1 MQDSL
6 DFSIIEHGSRAYE
19 QACLLRDEILRKPL
33 GMSLFDED
41 LDAESGFIHVAGL
54 DDTGATQA
62 YLYLKPIDDKVVKM
76 KQVVVAAHLQG
87 RGIGRKL
94 ITVAEEYALQA
105 GYREVILHAREV
117 VMDFYVALG
126 YLKEGDAFIEVS
138 LPHYRFRKEL

>member
-41 LDAESGFIHVAGL
+41 LDSESVFIHVAGL

-62 YLYLKPIDDKVVKM
+62 YLYLKPIDNKVVKM

-94 ITVAEEYALQA
+94 ITIAEEYALRA
-105 GYREVILHAREV
+105 GYREVVLHAREA
-117 VMDFYVALG
+117 VMDFYDALG
-126 YLKEGDAFIEVS
+126 YLKEGDAFTEVS
-138 LPHYRFRKEL
+138 IPHYRYRKEL

>member
-76 KQVVVAAHLQG
+76 KQVKKEEKKEVMLASQG
-87 RGIGRKL
+87 
-94 ITVAEEYALQA
+94 EEV
-105 GYREVILHAREV
+105 EEDILLTQTQNN
-117 VMDFYVALG
+117 YN
-126 YLKEGDAFIEVS
+126 
-138 LPHYRFRKEL
+138 